1 MKYKV
6 PALAFSIIIAIQNVF
21 EPMDFTPMILNKFPK
36 INRNTTNG
44 FELAFPVIF
53 QSGVQHL
60 AETPDGMARVPV

>member
-6 PALAFSIIIAIQNVF
+6 PALAFAIIIAIQNVF
-21 EPMDFTPMILNKFPK
+21 EPMDFTPMTLNKFPK

-53 QSGVQHL
+53 QS
-60 AETPDGMARVPV
+60 